1 MHEYSIT
8 QSLVQAVEEELE
20 ARGLGA
26 EIQEVHLKL
35 GLFSGA
41 VKGPV
46 EFYYEM
52 LTQEGRLAGSKLIIE
67 ETPLVLCCKDC
78 DAEWASEEPVF
89 RGGKCESQ
97 NIEITGGREMTVDK
111 IVFDDEEC

>member
-26 EIQEVHLKL
+26 EVLEVHLKL

-41 VKGPV
+41 VKSPV
-46 EFYYEM
+46 EFYFEM
-52 LTQEGRLAGSKLIIE
+52 LTKDGRLAGSRLVIE
-67 ETPLVLCCKDC
+67 ETPLALCCNKC
-78 DAEWASEEPVF
+78 QTKWTSEEPLF
-89 RGGKCESQ
+89 RCGKCESQ
-97 NIEITGGREMTVDK
+97 DIEITGGREMTVDK
-111 IVFDDEEC
+111 IVFVDEED